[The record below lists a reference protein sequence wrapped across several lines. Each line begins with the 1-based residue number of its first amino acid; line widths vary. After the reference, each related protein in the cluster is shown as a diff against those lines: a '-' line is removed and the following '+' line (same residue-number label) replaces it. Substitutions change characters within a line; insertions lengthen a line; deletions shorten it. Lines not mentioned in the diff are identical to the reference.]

1 MRTLNASMEREGN
14 IQRCVWRDHDEIKN
28 LKEAIKFKKAS
39 KFWRN
44 QKGPEDR
51 RFSEWKST

>member
-1 MRTLNASMEREGN
+1 MEREGN